1 MSEESNSKSGD
12 HPKAASIFD
21 QRGQTVHG
29 SQTNVAGDY
38 YDNRVTNA
46 GTFDAAVIEKLF
58 TELNQRIEKME
69 DGVEK
74 TIAQTT
80 VQGLKEEAE
89 KGDKADETK
98 VQKMFKS
105 LLNVAPD
112 AWDVAVATFMNP
124 VAGVGMAFK
133 KIAERA
139 KAEQAQ
145 K

>member
-1 MSEESNSKSGD
+1 MTEESKSKGAD
-12 HPKAASIFD
+12 QPKAASVFN
-21 QRGQTVHG
+21 QSGQIVTN
-29 SQTNVAGDY
+29 QTNVAGDY
-38 YDNRVTNA
+38 YDNRVTNTNA
-46 GTFDAAVIEKLF
+46 LDAIVIEKLF

-80 VQGLKEEAE
+80 VQGLKEEAA
-89 KGDKADETK
+89 KGEKADETK
-98 VQKMFKS
+98 VHKMLKS

-112 AWDVAVATFMNP
+112 AWDVAVAAFVNP

-139 KAEQAQ
+139 KAEQTQ